1 MVFVYF
7 TFFGF
12 QDFTFFRSSKL
23 TKKNMHFH
31 CRGVEK
37 IKNVLKIHY
46 SHRGFR
52 NIDLGSFFFR
62 CTKSENRARPP
73 MGENLK
79 PIASVRKTSVAIGRN
94 DRQQKN
100 STLMQ
105 HGKHYLCRP
114 FPTAP
119 IPSQYHR
126 VHSLG
131 SRITRLTPPLQ
142 GPLGDPRGTPKNH

>member
-7 TFFGF
+7 TCFGF

-37 IKNVLKIHY
+37 TKNMLKILY
-46 SHRGFR
+46 SHRCFR
-52 NIDLGSFFFR
+52 KIDLGSFFFDAQ
-62 CTKSENRARPP
+62 NRKTV
-73 MGENLK
+73 GENLK

-94 DRQQKN
+94 DRQQNN

-119 IPSQYHR
+119 IPSQDHR

-131 SRITRLTPPLQ
+131 S
-142 GPLGDPRGTPKNH
+142 LGNT